1 MKKVANLQRH
11 LEHKHQSLELELGL
25 LMQKSYLTP
34 LEYQRARE
42 LKKRKLVVKDG
53 IEALRQDLAQ
63 P

>member
-11 LEHKHQSLELELGL
+11 LEHKHESLKSELGL
-25 LMQKSYLTP
+25 LMRQSYLTP

-42 LKKRKLVVKDG
+42 LKKRKLQVKDG
-53 IEALRQDLAQ
+53 IEALRQEAR